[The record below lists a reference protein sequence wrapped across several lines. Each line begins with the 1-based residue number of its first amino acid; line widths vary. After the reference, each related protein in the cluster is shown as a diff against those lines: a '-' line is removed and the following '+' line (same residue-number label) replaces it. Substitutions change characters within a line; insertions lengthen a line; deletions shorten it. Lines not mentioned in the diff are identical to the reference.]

1 MLSIELILASST
13 QCLLGGFFWQE
24 SIYLGC
30 KGQLLKSVTEGT
42 GHGVMVKDFLKD
54 AWHFIY
60 AWCFM

>member
-13 QCLLGGFFWQE
+13 QCLLGGVLFWQD

-42 GHGVMVKDFLKD
+42 SRGVMVKGFLKD
-54 AWHFIY
+54 A
-60 AWCFM
+60 